1 MKNIRKIIKYLFG
14 YDNEYTKRE
23 MSLCTRIVLILL
35 LEIIPLFT
43 VLFVAHM
50 KFGLSATL
58 TKIFWT
64 NYLTFCRWLI
74 TGYFA
79 AWIGQMGKAFLAK
92 REEENL
98 KLKRELH
105 NLTGKD
111 YEESDDESDEEEYD
125 EESEE

>member
-1 MKNIRKIIKYLFG
+1 MSVIKKITKYLFG
-14 YDNEYTKRE
+14 YDTEYTKRE

-35 LEIIPLFT
+35 LCIIPLFI

-58 TKIFWT
+58 TKIFWS

-79 AWIGQMGKAFLAK
+79 AWIGQMGKAFLSK

-98 KLKRELH
+98 KLKRQLNKLKEKE
-105 NLTGKD
+105 G
-111 YEESDDESDEEEYD
+111 DD
-125 EESEE
+125 